1 MSTKMLSGCMLGML
15 SSKLHFGNFVCA
27 IHCSAS
33 IEQMVLLT
41 SPMRG
46 RGSSNRC
53 ACVCVCVSVTTLASA
68 TNALKAKV
76 RYQQKALDAR
86 AGNKINVG
94 IELKILGSKVMT
106 VISIPWNLYL
116 ALTAGN
122 RRQQVT
128 SVVRRISLV
137 RQALRLHL

>member
-1 MSTKMLSGCMLGML
+1 M
-15 SSKLHFGNFVCA
+15 
-27 IHCSAS
+27 
-33 IEQMVLLT
+33 
-41 SPMRG
+41 
-46 RGSSNRC
+46 
-53 ACVCVCVSVTTLASA
+53 CVCVCVCLSVTALAST

-76 RYQQKALDAR
+76 RYQQKALD

-106 VISIPWNLYL
+106 VISLPWNLYL
-116 ALTAGN
+116 ALMAGN
-122 RRQQVT
+122 RHQQVT

>member
-1 MSTKMLSGCMLGML
+1 MYITIILTITKTGFVVLCAGRMGSDFPQNESQDESAVSELS
-15 SSKLHFGNFVCA
+15 
-27 IHCSAS
+27 
-33 IEQMVLLT
+33 LT

-46 RGSSNRC
+46 RGSSNHS
-53 ACVCVCVSVTTLASA
+53 VCVCVSVTALANA

-76 RYQQKALDAR
+76 RYQQKALD

-106 VISIPWNLYL
+106 VISLPWNLYL

-137 RQALRLHL
+137 RLALRLHL

>member
-1 MSTKMLSGCMLGML
+1 MGSDFPQNESQDESAVSELS
-15 SSKLHFGNFVCA
+15 
-27 IHCSAS
+27 
-33 IEQMVLLT
+33 LT

-46 RGSSNRC
+46 RGSSNHS
-53 ACVCVCVSVTTLASA
+53 VCVCVSVTALANA

-76 RYQQKALDAR
+76 RYQQKALDA
-86 AGNKINVG
+86 GNKINVG
-94 IELKILGSKVMT
+94 FELGSKVMT
-106 VISIPWNLYL
+106 VISLPWNLYF

-128 SVVRRISLV
+128 SVIRRITLV

>member
-1 MSTKMLSGCMLGML
+1 
-15 SSKLHFGNFVCA
+15 
-27 IHCSAS
+27 
-33 IEQMVLLT
+33 
-41 SPMRG
+41 
-46 RGSSNRC
+46 
-53 ACVCVCVSVTTLASA
+53 VCVSVTALASD

-76 RYQQKALDAR
+76 RYQQKALE
-86 AGNKINVG
+86 AGNKINIG

-106 VISIPWNLYL
+106 VISLPWNLYL
-116 ALTAGN
+116 ALTTGN